1 LGTPLV
7 IIAMLALCVDI
18 SIDATALYT
27 TVFQFMLEVIK
38 LQNNNDFWLGGACGA
53 KNHGKYQLVIS

>member
-1 LGTPLV
+1 
-7 IIAMLALCVDI
+7 MLALCVDI